1 MSRDTGNLL
10 ATIAIAAIF
19 FGPPFL
25 AWATGRL
32 ARHRDQRGHDWSC
45 DCTERRQEARSRHPS
60 GQAMDSGSRLLW
72 AELDAFTGLED
83 DPHWRRVTDILGAP
97 YAADYDPDRTDE
109 RGQP

>member
-60 GQAMDSGSRLLW
+60 GQAAAPASAAMW
-72 AELDAFTGLED
+72 AELDALDED
-83 DPHWRRVTDILGAP
+83 MHWRRVTDILGAP
-97 YAADYDPDRTDE
+97 YAADYDPDQE
-109 RGQP
+109 QA

>member
-45 DCTERRQEARSRHPS
+45 DCDERRQDARSRHPS
-60 GQAMDSGSRLLW
+60 GQVMDSASRGMW
-72 AELDAFTGLED
+72 AELDAFERAAA
-83 DPHWRRVTDILGAP
+83 DPHWRSVTDALGAP
-97 YAADYDPDRTDE
+97 YAHDYDPDQE
-109 RGQP
+109 AS

>member
-45 DCTERRQEARSRHPS
+45 DCR
-60 GQAMDSGSRLLW
+60 
-72 AELDAFTGLED
+72 
-83 DPHWRRVTDILGAP
+83 
-97 YAADYDPDRTDE
+97 
-109 RGQP
+109 

>member
-45 DCTERRQEARSRHPS
+45 DCRERRRDARSRHPS
-60 GQAMDSGSRLLW
+60 GQAMDSASRGMW
-72 AELDAFTGLED
+72 AELDAFE
-83 DPHWRRVTDILGAP
+83 A
-97 YAADYDPDRTDE
+97 AADWDRRSAEAESFSARKEITDE
-109 RGQP
+109 ERGPA